1 MQVINGVE
9 HLKEKTTMKK
19 AIKYLA
25 MAALAMAIGACS
37 SEDSEL
43 AQQPVENNGMI
54 TITGKLAPKSALT
67 RALSKGQDGDQN
79 NIIVAKW
86 EEGETLA
93 VVFLS
98 GDSKR
103 KMGKATI
110 TAVDNTGAATF
121 VCNVENGTNIT
132 NNPECDIIYPYK
144 AAYDDATGVKTYP
157 EFLGLQD
164 GTLSNNLDV
173 RVGKGVISD
182 LVGGT
187 GKATAT
193 LTVTQQ
199 PEPQYAIFK
208 FTLTSNSS
216 KIQASVFTV
225 KGNSGLITTV
235 LPTSM
240 YELYVALPPDNKG
253 GSNYTF
259 MASDGL
265 KTYTKTMYNSAS
277 AIEKGVYYET
287 PLEMGAG
294 VDCKVDL
301 ANLSIE
307 DGGTY
312 TVNDLDVLTGTLNKN
327 VKISIPDGAT
337 VVLNNATINGTNS
350 ESYAWAGLTCEGNAT
365 IILKGTT
372 NSSVKGFYE
381 NWPGIYV
388 PSGKTLTIKGT
399 DYDFLS
405 ASSNGYGAGIGGGNN
420 LHSGNIVIEG
430 GNITATGGRAAAGIG
445 GGGNAN
451 CGNIT
456 ITGGIIDAT
465 GGDGAVGIGSGSS
478 NDNSSVCGNITIA
491 NTVSRVTSKTDATQ
505 PAAYLL
511 GASTGGSCGT
521 ITIGG
526 TVREQVFFLTTNHS
540 GSEYNYLP

>member
-1 MQVINGVE
+1 
-9 HLKEKTTMKK
+9 MKK

-25 MAALAMAIGACS
+25 MAALAMTIGACS

-54 TITGKLAPKSALT
+54 TITGKLAPKRALT
-67 RALSKGQDGDQN
+67 RTLSQGQDGNQN

-86 EEGETLA
+86 AEGETLA

-144 AAYDDATGVKTYP
+144 AACDDATGVKTYP

-173 RVGKGVISD
+173 RVGKGVISNI
-182 LVGGT
+182 VGGV
-187 GKATAT
+187 GEATAT

-216 KIQASVFTV
+216 YIQASVFTV
-225 KGNSGLITTV
+225 KGNGGLITTV
-235 LPTSM
+235 LPTSR
-240 YELYVALPPDNKG
+240 YELYVALPPDTKG

-259 MASDGL
+259 MVSNGL
-265 KTYTKTMYNSAS
+265 KTYTKTMNNSAS

-301 ANLSIE
+301 ATLSIE
-307 DGGTY
+307 NGGTY
-312 TVNDLDVLTGTLNKN
+312 TVKDYDVLTGTLNKN

-365 IILKGTT
+365 IILKGA
-372 NSSVKGFYE
+372 NSVKGFY
-381 NWPGIYV
+381 NAHPGIRV
-388 PSGKTLTIKGT
+388 PDQSTLTIQGSN
-399 DYDFLS
+399 YDELE
-405 ASSNGYGAGIGGGNN
+405 ACSNGFGAGIGGGNK

-430 GNITATGGRAAAGIG
+430 GKITATGGAVAAGIG

-465 GGDGAVGIGSGSS
+465 GGAGAVGIGSGSS
-478 NDNSSVCGNITIA
+478 TDNSSKCGNITIA
-491 NTVSRVTSKTDATQ
+491 NTVSRVTAKTDATQ

-526 TVREQVFFLTTNHS
+526 TVREQDSFLTAALS
-540 GSEYNYLP
+540 GSEYNYVP

>member
-1 MQVINGVE
+1 
-9 HLKEKTTMKK
+9 MKK

-25 MAALAMAIGACS
+25 MAALAMTIGACS

-54 TITGKLAPKSALT
+54 TIPGKLAPKTALT
-67 RALSKGQDGDQN
+67 RALSKDVDN
-79 NIIVAKW
+79 DSKNIIVAKW
-86 EEGETLA
+86 VEGETLA

-103 KMGKATI
+103 EMGKATI

-144 AAYDDATGVKTYP
+144 AAYDGATGVKTYP
-157 EFLGLQD
+157 DFLGLQD

-182 LVGGT
+182 IAGGT
-187 GKATAT
+187 GEATAT

-216 KIQASVFTV
+216 NIQASVFTV
-225 KGNSGLITTV
+225 KGDGGLITTV

-240 YELYVALPPDNKG
+240 YELYVALPPDTKG

-259 MASDGL
+259 MVSDGL
-265 KTYTKTMYNSAS
+265 KTYTKTMNNSAS

-294 VDCKVDL
+294 VDCKVEL

-312 TVNDLDVLTGTLNKN
+312 TVKDYDVLTGTLNKN
-327 VKISIPDGAT
+327 VKISIPAGAT
-337 VVLNNATINGTNS
+337 VVLNNATINGTNDV
-350 ESYAWAGLTCEGNAT
+350 SYAWAGLTCEGNAT

-405 ASSNGYGAGIGGGNN
+405 ASSNGLGAGIGGGFNIDG
-420 LHSGNIVIEG
+420 GNIVIEG
-430 GNITATGGRAAAGIG
+430 GQITATGGSRGAAGIG
-445 GGGNAN
+445 GGVSAD

-465 GGDGAVGIGSGSS
+465 GGAGAVGIGSGSS
-478 NDNSSVCGNITIA
+478 SDNSSDCGKITIA
-491 NTVSRVTSKTDATQ
+491 NTVSRVTAKTDATQ
-505 PAAYLL
+505 PATYLL
-511 GASTGGSCGT
+511 GASNGGSCGT

-526 TVREQVFFLTTNHS
+526 TVRAQTDFNTEQTAGH
-540 GSEYNYLP
+540 EYNYLP

>member
-1 MQVINGVE
+1 
-9 HLKEKTTMKK
+9 MKK

-25 MAALAMAIGACS
+25 MAALAMTIGACS

-43 AQQPVENNGMI
+43 AQQPAENNGMI
-54 TITGKLAPKSALT
+54 TITGKLAPKTALT
-67 RALSKGQDGDQN
+67 RALSKDVDN
-79 NIIVAKW
+79 DSKNIIVAKW

-93 VVFLS
+93 VVFS
-98 GDSKR
+98 SDASQR
-103 KMGKATI
+103 EMGKATI
-110 TAVDNTGAATF
+110 TEVDPNTGAATF
-121 VCNVENGTNIT
+121 VCNVENGTLIT
-132 NNPECDIIYPYK
+132 QKPECTIIYPYK

-182 LVGGT
+182 LVGSVGE
-187 GKATAT
+187 ATAT

-216 KIQASVFTV
+216 NIQASVFTV
-225 KGNSGLITTV
+225 KGNGGLITTV

-240 YELYVALPPDNKG
+240 YELYVALPPDTQG

-265 KTYTKTMYNSAS
+265 KTYTKTMSNNAS
-277 AIEKGVYYET
+277 AIKKGVYYET
-287 PLEMGAG
+287 PLEMGEG

-301 ANLSIE
+301 ANLSIGN
-307 DGGTY
+307 GGTY
-312 TVNDLDVLTGTLNKN
+312 TVKDLDVLMGTLNKN

-337 VVLNNATINGTNS
+337 VVLNNATITGTDNV
-350 ESYAWAGLTCEGNAT
+350 SYAWAGLTCEGNAT
-365 IILKGTT
+365 IILKGT
-372 NSSVKGFYE
+372 NSVKGFY
-381 NWPGIYV
+381 NAYPGIRV
-388 PSGKTLTIKGT
+388 PDQSTLTIQGSN
-399 DYDFLS
+399 YDELV

-420 LHSGNIVIEG
+420 LYSGNIVIEG
-430 GNITATGGRAAAGIG
+430 GKITATGGAGAAGIG

-465 GGDGAVGIGSGSS
+465 GGAGAVGIGSGSS
-478 NDNSSVCGNITIA
+478 NDNSSACGKITIA
-491 NTVSRVTSKTDATQ
+491 NTVSKVTSKTHATQ
-505 PAAYLL
+505 PATYLL
-511 GASTGGSCGT
+511 GASNGGSCGT

-526 TVREQVFFLTTNHS
+526 TVREQDSFRTTDFP

>member
-1 MQVINGVE
+1 MVINGVE

-25 MAALAMAIGACS
+25 MAALAMTIGACS

-54 TITGKLAPKSALT
+54 TITGKLAPKTALT
-67 RALSKGQDGDQN
+67 RALSKDVDN
-79 NIIVAKW
+79 DSKNIIVAKW
-86 EEGETLA
+86 AEGETLA

-98 GDSKR
+98 GASQR
-103 KMGKATI
+103 EMGKATI

-173 RVGKGVISD
+173 RVGKGVISH
-182 LVGGT
+182 LVGGP

-208 FTLTSNSS
+208 FTLTSNSNY
-216 KIQASVFTV
+216 IQASVFTV
-225 KGNSGLITTV
+225 KGNGGLITTV

-240 YELYVALPPDNKG
+240 YELYVALPPDTKG

-259 MASDGL
+259 MVSDGL
-265 KTYTKTMYNSAS
+265 KTYTKTMNNSAS
-277 AIEKGVYYET
+277 AIKKGVYYET

-301 ANLSIE
+301 TNLSIGN
-307 DGGTY
+307 GGTY

-337 VVLNNATINGTNS
+337 VVLNNATINGTNN
-350 ESYAWAGLTCEGNAT
+350 ESDAWAGLTCEGNAT
-365 IILKGTT
+365 IILKGT
-372 NSSVKGFYE
+372 NSVKGFYE

-388 PSGKTLTIKGT
+388 PSGKTLTIQGSN
-399 DYDFLS
+399 YDELV
-405 ASSNGYGAGIGGGNN
+405 ASSNGDGAGIGGGNN
-420 LHSGNIVIEG
+420 FHSGNIVIEG
-430 GNITATGGRAAAGIG
+430 GKITATGGAGAAGIG

-456 ITGGIIDAT
+456 ITGGIIDAR
-465 GGDGAVGIGSGSS
+465 GGAGAVGIGSGSS
-478 NDNSSVCGNITIA
+478 NDNSSACGNITIA
-491 NTVSRVTSKTDATQ
+491 NTVSRVTAKTDATQ
-505 PAAYLL
+505 PATYLL
-511 GASTGGSCGT
+511 GASNGGSCGT

-526 TVREQVFFLTTNHS
+526 TVRKQVFFRTTNFS

>member
-1 MQVINGVE
+1 
-9 HLKEKTTMKK
+9 MKK

-25 MAALAMAIGACS
+25 MAALAMTIGACS

-54 TITGKLAPKSALT
+54 TITGKLAPKRALT
-67 RALSKGQDGDQN
+67 RALSKDVDN
-79 NIIVAKW
+79 DSKNIIVAKW
-86 EEGETLA
+86 VEGETLA

-103 KMGKATI
+103 EMGKATI

-164 GTLSNNLDV
+164 GTLSDNLDV
-173 RVGKGVISD
+173 RVGKGVISH
-182 LVGGT
+182 LVGSVGE
-187 GKATAT
+187 ATAT

-216 KIQASVFTV
+216 NIQASVFTV
-225 KGNSGLITTV
+225 KGNGGLITTV

-240 YELYVALPPDNKG
+240 YELYVALPTDTKG

-259 MASDGL
+259 MASDGQ
-265 KTYTKTMYNSAS
+265 KTYTKTMRNSAS

-301 ANLSIE
+301 ASLSIG

-312 TVNDLDVLTGTLNKN
+312 TVKDLDVLTGTLDKK

-337 VVLNNATINGTNS
+337 VVLNNATINGTNN
-350 ESYAWAGLTCEGNAT
+350 EHYAWAGLTCVGNAT
-365 IILKGTT
+365 IILKGTTNSTT

-405 ASSNGYGAGIGGGNN
+405 ASSNGLGAGIGGGFNIDG
-420 LHSGNIVIEG
+420 GNIVIEG
-430 GNITATGGRAAAGIG
+430 GQITATGGSRGAAGIG

-456 ITGGIIDAT
+456 ITGGTIDAT
-465 GGDGAVGIGSGSS
+465 GGAGAVGIGSGSS
-478 NDNSSVCGNITIA
+478 SGNSSACGKITIA
-491 NTVSRVTSKTDATQ
+491 NTVSRVTAKTDATQ
-505 PAAYLL
+505 PATYLL
-511 GASTGGSCGT
+511 GASNGGSCGT

-526 TVREQVFFLTTNHS
+526 TVREQVIFRTIDCP
-540 GSEYNYLP
+540 GSEYNYVP